1 MENLREPLNGN
12 EEYLYENVHDIVIVG
27 GGVGGLATALALHR
41 LGVKS
46 LVLEK
51 ASNLRTSG
59 AAFVM
64 WANAWKALDALG
76 VADSLRPNYRQLD
89 GIRGSSNCTGMKKAV
104 QLIKKTK
111 GGLTTMMESRC
122 IERIKLI
129 ETLAKEL
136 PKGTIRFS
144 SKVVLINKK
153 NPSSL
158 TSLKLEDGQSITT
171 KILIGCDGV
180 YSVVGSFMGIPPAK
194 SSGRIAIR
202 GMVTYAES
210 HQLEKFHSQVWDR
223 GLRAGFIPCTDK
235 QVYWFL
241 TRRSQLQDANISG
254 DAEKIRHATL
264 DMIHDFPKPFAE
276 LVKASPAESIS
287 YADMKVRLVWPWMKL
302 LPGKANGSVTLV
314 GDALHPMTP
323 DLGQGACSTLED
335 AIVLRRC
342 LGETMKSINI
352 VQWGEEEEKKI
363 EWCFNKYL
371 QERRWRVF
379 TLVNAAL
386 IIGIVNEG
394 SSKLIRFARDKI
406 LFPLFSVSYL
416 RHFADFDCGNL
427 KAKYS

>member
-1 MENLREPLNGN
+1 MAEWDTKRERWGRPEEIVERLERAIGGALMWDALREIRYMAK
-12 EEYLYENVHDIVIVG
+12 EAEY
-27 GGVGGLATALALHR
+27 
-41 LGVKS
+41 
-46 LVLEK
+46 
-51 ASNLRTSG
+51 
-59 AAFVM
+59 
-64 WANAWKALDALG
+64 
-76 VADSLRPNYRQLD
+76 YRQLYED
-89 GIRGSSNCTGMKKAV
+89 
-104 QLIKKTK
+104 
-111 GGLTTMMESRC
+111 GLTTMMESRC

-180 YSVVGSFMGIPPAK
+180 YSLVGSFMGIPPGK

-241 TRRSQLQDANISG
+241 TRRSKLQDANISG

-264 DMIHDFPKPFAE
+264 DMVRHFPKPFAE
-276 LVKASPAESIS
+276 LIKASPTESIS
-287 YADMKVRLVWPWMKL
+287 YVDMKVRLVWPWMKL
-302 LPGKANGSVTLV
+302 LPGT
-314 GDALHPMTP
+314 
-323 DLGQGACSTLED
+323 CSSLED
-335 AIVLRRC
+335 AIVLGRC
-342 LGETMKSINI
+342 LGETMKSINT

-363 EWCFNKYL
+363 EQCFNKYL

-394 SSKLIRFARDKI
+394 SSKLIHFARDKI